1 VSSHDDLQ
9 LDRLAPYFERHVEG
23 SSGAIVADR
32 FSGGQ
37 SNPTYRIRD
46 AAGRDFVLRKK
57 PSGVLLP
64 SAHAVERE
72 YRVLK
77 ALQDTD
83 VPVPRVLA
91 YCDDPGVTGTP
102 FYVMEFVEGRIF
114 WDPALPELT
123 PVERAALHDNV
134 NRTVAALHRV
144 DVEAVGL
151 ADYGRPGRFMER
163 QIARWTKQYL
173 AAATERIEAM
183 DRLIEWLPA
192 HMPPGDESAVFHG
205 DLRLDNMIVHPCEPR
220 VLALLDWELSTVGHP
235 LADFAYHMLP
245 WHLTA
250 QQFRGMADKPLA
262 ALGIPSENEYLRSYC
277 LRVGR
282 RDVEPT
288 EWSFY
293 VVYAMFRLAAI
304 LQGIL
309 KRSLVGTA
317 SHANA
322 RETGMKAGGIAAVA
336 WKYANAGAR

>member
-1 VSSHDDLQ
+1 MHDDLR

-23 SSGAIVADR
+23 SSGAIVAER

-64 SAHAVERE
+64 SAHAVDRE

-123 PVERAALHDNV
+123 PLERAALHDNV

-192 HMPPGDESAVFHG
+192 HMPPEDESAVFHG
-205 DLRLDNMIVHPCEPR
+205 DLRLDNIIFHPVEPR
-220 VLALLDWELSTVGHP
+220 VLALLDWELSTIGHP

-250 QQFRGMADKPLA
+250 QQFRGMADKPVT
-262 ALGIPSENEYLRSYC
+262 ALGIPEENQYLRTYC
-277 LRVGR
+277 RRVGR
-282 RDVEPT
+282 RDVDPT

-293 VVYAMFRLAAI
+293 VVYSMFRLAAI

-309 KRSLVGTA
+309 KRSLDGTA
-317 SHANA
+317 SNANA
-322 RETGMKAGGIAAVA
+322 RETGMKARVIAAVA
-336 WKYANAGAR
+336 WKYANAGAP